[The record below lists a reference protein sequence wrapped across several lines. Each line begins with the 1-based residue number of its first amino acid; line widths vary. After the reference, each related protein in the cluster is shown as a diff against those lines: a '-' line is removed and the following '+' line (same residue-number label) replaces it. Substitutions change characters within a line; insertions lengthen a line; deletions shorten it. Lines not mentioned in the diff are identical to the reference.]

1 VGKESVKI
9 LLDSNLRSDPSLN
22 EREKLSKTYRI
33 HEFAELT
40 GVTVKAL
47 HHYDRL
53 GLLKPQRALSGY
65 RLYVERDLERLEQIV
80 ALKFLGFPLQEI
92 KAVLDRAALKLPEA
106 LRMQRQAL
114 QEKQKLLARAMRAI
128 TAVEKVLDSGKTATP
143 AILKR
148 LIEVINMQNSIDA
161 MKKYYSEEA
170 WAKVGPRYEGEFSQE
185 WIDLYRDLEA
195 ALGEDPASEKVQ
207 ALAVRWLALSSGD
220 PEVREGAIKAWA
232 DRKNWPAAMQ
242 QRIADFHLEKIAP
255 FIAQAMTA
263 YRKQY
268 YSEEAWA
275 KVSLRSEEEKNELW
289 AARVALWHEVAAALD
304 EEPASEKAQELCAKW
319 AELAERSSGGDPDIK
334 DGQLKEWADHKNW
347 PVSAQQRI
355 SSFRLE
361 EVVDFIKR
369 AYICRA
375 KKQATEQWLST
386 HQPASTNP

>member
-1 VGKESVKI
+1 LGGK
-9 LLDSNLRSDPSLN
+9 
-22 EREKLSKTYRI
+22 KLSKTYRI
-33 HEFAELT
+33 QEFAELA

-80 ALKFLGFPLQEI
+80 ALRFLGFPLQEI

-106 LRMQRQAL
+106 LRVQRQAL
-114 QEKQKLLARAMRAI
+114 QEKQKLLARAMKAI
-128 TAVEKVLDSGKTATP
+128 AAAEKALDSGTTTNP

-148 LIEVINMQNSIDA
+148 LIEVINMQSDVEA

-170 WAKVGPRYEGEFSQE
+170 WFKVGPRYEGEFSQE

-195 ALGEDPASEKVQ
+195 ALGEDPASEKAQ
-207 ALAVRWLALSSGD
+207 ALVARWLALGSSD
-220 PEVREGAIKAWA
+220 PEVREGAAKAWA
-232 DRKNWPAAMQ
+232 DRKNWPSAMQ

-263 YRKQY
+263 YRKKY
-268 YSEEAWA
+268 YSAEAWA
-275 KVSLRSEEEKNELW
+275 KLMQRPEEERAQLS
-289 AARVALWHEVAAALD
+289 VAWTALQEEVAAALNED
-304 EEPASEKAQELCAKW
+304 PASDKAQELCAKW
-319 AELAERSSGGDPDIK
+319 ADLAERTSGGDPEVK
-334 DGQLKEWADHKNW
+334 DGHINEWRDHENW
-347 PVSAQQRI
+347 PASAQQRI

-369 AYICRA
+369 TYVCRA
-375 KKQATEQWLST
+375 KKQAVEQWRRT
-386 HQPASTNP
+386 EPINQPPPIHSGAARPL